1 MKKNIFKL
9 VIIML
14 IITFT
19 IMYIISSTGY
29 YEYNMQSKTILTN
42 DKIKE
47 FEEDV
52 KNNKDID
59 IKKYYEKEKDYSNK
73 FTNSINTL
81 SNNIARYVFIAKTYS
96 LLKGMFLHTS
106 SISDLNVVKK
116 TLCLFENKPSKVS
129 IPHPGVL
136 KFLTFP
142 ISSCSFGN
150 ESFLLMELMFSISS

>member
-42 DKIKE
+42 DKIKQ

-81 SNNIARYVFIAKTYS
+81 SNNIP
-96 LLKGMFLHTS
+96 
-106 SISDLNVVKK
+106 N
-116 TLCLFENKPSKVS
+116 E
-129 IPHPGVL
+129 VL
-136 KFLTFP
+136 VIIFFK
-142 ISSCSFGN
+142 N
-150 ESFLLMELMFSISS
+150 R

>member
-9 VIIML
+9 AILML

-73 FTNSINTL
+73 FTNSINNL
-81 SNNIARYVFIAKTYS
+81 SNNINKTSRKIIKSVFKKIGS
-96 LLKGMFLHTS
+96 L
-106 SISDLNVVKK
+106 I
-116 TLCLFENKPSKVS
+116 E
-129 IPHPGVL
+129 
-136 KFLTFP
+136 
-142 ISSCSFGN
+142 
-150 ESFLLMELMFSISS
+150 E

>member
-9 VIIML
+9 VILML
-14 IITFT
+14 LITFT

-73 FTNSINTL
+73 FTNSINNL
-81 SNNIARYVFIAKTYS
+81 SNNINKT
-96 LLKGMFLHTS
+96 
-106 SISDLNVVKK
+106 
-116 TLCLFENKPSKVS
+116 
-129 IPHPGVL
+129 
-136 KFLTFP
+136 
-142 ISSCSFGN
+142 
-150 ESFLLMELMFSISS
+150 

>member
-19 IMYIISSTGY
+19 MMYIISSTGY

-52 KNNKDID
+52 KI
-59 IKKYYEKEKDYSNK
+59 IK
-73 FTNSINTL
+73 I
-81 SNNIARYVFIAKTYS
+81 
-96 LLKGMFLHTS
+96 
-106 SISDLNVVKK
+106 
-116 TLCLFENKPSKVS
+116 
-129 IPHPGVL
+129 
-136 KFLTFP
+136 
-142 ISSCSFGN
+142 
-150 ESFLLMELMFSISS
+150 

>member
-52 KNNKDID
+52 KNSFKDKSEFED
-59 IKKYYEKEKDYSNK
+59 IKELCNH
-73 FTNSINTL
+73 I
-81 SNNIARYVFIAKTYS
+81 V
-96 LLKGMFLHTS
+96 
-106 SISDLNVVKK
+106 LNY
-116 TLCLFENKPSKVS
+116 
-129 IPHPGVL
+129 I
-136 KFLTFP
+136 
-142 ISSCSFGN
+142 
-150 ESFLLMELMFSISS
+150 